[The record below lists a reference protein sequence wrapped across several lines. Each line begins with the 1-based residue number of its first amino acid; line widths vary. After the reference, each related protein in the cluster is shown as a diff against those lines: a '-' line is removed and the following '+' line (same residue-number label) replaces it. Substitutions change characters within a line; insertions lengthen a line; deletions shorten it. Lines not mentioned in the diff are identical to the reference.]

1 MQQFRRQRR
10 WPRRRL
16 LLQRLLPFRVLP
28 RHAANG
34 RQVSRPRDK
43 TSEAAPGFPPSSGRR
58 ARAGRTLSSSFV
70 RSFVLATPVTPG
82 WKGGIGLPK
91 GSQAMWSPVSL
102 LTTCVVPTTWFSQIT
117 GCCRR
122 PLFGDLRRWVT
133 NAGQAVGGM
142 DPGSGQAGRAHRCC
156 NRSLGGR
163 TNERSSLSYQ
173 HDKYKYLIGHRSSE
187 SWAGRRGGVGGVCVC
202 VSRRSLVTCTQTDH
216 QRRHRRGAGSR
227 F

>member
-43 TSEAAPGFPPSSGRR
+43 TSEAAPGFPPSPGRR

-70 RSFVLATPVTPG
+70 RSFVVATPVTPG

-91 GSQAMWSPVSL
+91 GLQAMWSPVSL
-102 LTTCVVPTTWFSQIT
+102 LTTCVVPITWFSQIT

-142 DPGSGQAGRAHRCC
+142 DRRRAAGPRT
-156 NRSLGGR
+156 SLLLQQIAWGANNGTQRQGVKRTAQKMRNTGAASHGRGG
-163 TNERSSLSYQ
+163 
-173 HDKYKYLIGHRSSE
+173 GGVSE
-187 SWAGRRGGVGGVCVC
+187 SCAC
-202 VSRRSLVTCTQTDH
+202 VSRVPVTCTQTDH
-216 QRRHRRGAGSR
+216 QRRVASQARCGV
-227 F
+227 

>member
-43 TSEAAPGFPPSSGRR
+43 TIEAAPGFPPSPGRR

-70 RSFVLATPVTPG
+70 RSFVVATPVTPG

-91 GSQAMWSPVSL
+91 GLQAMWSPVSL
-102 LTTCVVPTTWFSQIT
+102 LTTCVVPITWFSQIT

-142 DPGSGQAGRAHRCC
+142 DRRRAAGPRTSLLLQQIAWGANNGTQTAQIMRNTGAASHGRA
-156 NRSLGGR
+156 
-163 TNERSSLSYQ
+163 
-173 HDKYKYLIGHRSSE
+173 
-187 SWAGRRGGVGGVCVC
+187 AG
-202 VSRRSLVTCTQTDH
+202 
-216 QRRHRRGAGSR
+216 A
-227 F
+227 